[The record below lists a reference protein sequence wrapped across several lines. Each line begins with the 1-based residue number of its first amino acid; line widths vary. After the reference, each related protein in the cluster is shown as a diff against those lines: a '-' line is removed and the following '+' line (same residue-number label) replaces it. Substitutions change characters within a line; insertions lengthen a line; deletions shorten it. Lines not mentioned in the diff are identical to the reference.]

1 MDPESP
7 ETKTVV
13 SLVFFNQAAPDI
25 KRKFQRVERLVEKSS
40 RDLVTVAERV
50 FSGKETAEE
59 KQMRGQ
65 RQQTRDLAKIL
76 LAAMAKPQDHRRYL
90 KQIASEGG
98 GKGGPKDQELPH
110 LGKSQYIYCK
120 EISHWARECPKKK
133 KPIQTMAIEEGT
145 RSAEYGGQGLDPSWS
160 PG

>member
-1 MDPESP
+1 M
-7 ETKTVV
+7 
-13 SLVFFNQAAPDI
+13 
-25 KRKFQRVERLVEKSS
+25 
-40 RDLVTVAERV
+40 TVAERV

-98 GKGGPKDQELPH
+98 GKGGPKE
-110 LGKSQYIYCK
+110 
-120 EISHWARECPKKK
+120 
-133 KPIQTMAIEEGT
+133 
-145 RSAEYGGQGLDPSWS
+145 
-160 PG
+160 